1 MTGAVTTLTGLVSDR
16 LIANGAT
23 PTRIRKTCMGAGM
36 GFAPIIILVA
46 LIPDRTT
53 SMIFLLIACMSYGV
67 YSSSHWAT
75 TQTIAGPLAAGKW
88 SGLQNFIANLAGVVA
103 PLITGIVVDRTG
115 QFFWAFAIAG
125 AVALAG
131 AVVYVF
137 VLGPIQPV
145 DWRREALT

>member
-1 MTGAVTTLTGLVSDR
+1 
-16 LIANGAT
+16 
-23 PTRIRKTCMGAGM
+23 
-36 GFAPIIILVA
+36 
-46 LIPDRTT
+46 
-53 SMIFLLIACMSYGV
+53 
-67 YSSSHWAT
+67 
-75 TQTIAGPLAAGKW
+75 LAAGKR